1 MTTTRELWDIPFPGQ
16 PRQMAELMEAYQFFL
31 KTRDYKNALHCLEQA
46 AQSEYIPGK
55 LALARFLAD
64 TPQPSMPTGVRLAQA
79 ERLYRELLNLLD
91 LPVATE
97 ISAALELAALW
108 EDRNPIGHLGCLLR
122 AKRLGH
128 PLPDRDIEAGLR
140 RLIHLDIHSLG
151 QDPESAYHLGAE
163 LCQTE
168 RFAPFAELFLREA
181 CEASDPALSGRAF
194 LALARWYEANAEGFP
209 YHRQEAVRCY
219 HLAEQQGFSDILVR
233 K

>member
-1 MTTTRELWDIPFPGQ
+1 MTATRNLWDISVPGQ
-16 PRQMAELMEAYQFFL
+16 PRQMTELMDAYQSFL
-31 KTRDYKNALHCLEQA
+31 KIRDYRNALHCLEQA

-55 LALARFLAD
+55 LALARFLVD
-64 TPQPSMPTGVRLAQA
+64 TPQLSIPTGARLARA
-79 ERLYRELLNLLD
+79 EKLYRELLNLLE

-97 ISAALELAALW
+97 ISATLELAALW
-108 EDRNPIGHLGCLLR
+108 EECNPIGYLGCLLR

-128 PLPDRDIEAGLR
+128 PLPDGDIETGLR

-151 QDPESAYHLGAE
+151 RDPESAYRLGTE
-163 LCQTE
+163 LCQSE
-168 RFAPFAELFLREA
+168 RFAPFAEIFLREA
-181 CEASDPALSGRAF
+181 CEAADPSLSGRAF
-194 LALARWYEANAEGFP
+194 WALARWYEANAEGFP